1 MRKITPEY
9 KEKLA
14 EQWAYVCE
22 KEAKENKESCTSPE
36 KIYNICADLKTK
48 RKEHFYCLTLNSMYE
63 LIKKHKIT
71 EGIANQCLVH
81 PREVFY
87 PAIKDNAIAII
98 VVHNHPSG
106 AIKPSSNDDEITNR
120 LKEASKIL
128 GIELLD
134 HIIIGNGYYSYVANG
149 RLV

>member
-22 KEAKENKESCTSPE
+22 EEAKETKEKCNSPE
-36 KIYNICADLKTK
+36 KIYNICSDLKVK
-48 RKEHFYCLTLNSMYE
+48 RKEHFYCLTLNSQYE
-63 LIKKHKIT
+63 LIKKHKIS
-71 EGIANQCLVH
+71 EGTANMSLVA

-87 PAIKDNAIAII
+87 PAIKDNAIAIV

-106 AIKPSSNDDEITNR
+106 ATNPSREDDGVTKR
-120 LKEASKIL
+120 LKDSGSIL
-128 GIELLD
+128 GIEVLD
-134 HIIIGNGYYSYVANG
+134 HIIIGNGYYSYQENG
-149 RLV
+149 KL

>member
-9 KEKLA
+9 KAKIA

-22 KEAKENKESCTSPE
+22 KEAKESKEKCNSSE

-48 RKEHFYCLTLNSMYE
+48 RQELFYCLTLNSKCE
-63 LIKKHKIT
+63 LIQKHKIA
-71 EGIANQCLVH
+71 EGIANSCLVH

-87 PAIKDNAIAII
+87 PAIKDNAISII

-106 AIKPSSNDDEITNR
+106 ETNPSSEDDSVTIR
-120 LKEASKIL
+120 LKEAGKIL
-128 GIELLD
+128 GIEVLD
-134 HIIIGNGYYSYVANG
+134 HIIIGNGYYSYQEQG
-149 RLV
+149 KI